1 MNRLAIASDRTQAC
15 PSSYVVVVVVVVVHG
30 TVQVLNAGF

>member
-15 PSSYVVVVVVVVVHG
+15 PSSYVVVVVVVHG